1 MRGGDERTGAL
12 FTYVDLEARVPAN
25 HPLRVMRDLVNAA
38 LEALDGSFAALYA
51 KRGRPSIAPER
62 MLRAVLLQMLYSL
75 RSERQLMERLE

>member
-1 MRGGDERTGAL
+1 
-12 FTYVDLEARVPAN
+12 
-25 HPLRVMRDLVNAA
+25 MRDLVNAA